1 MHHKLL
7 PSHRFNGI
15 VLHGT
20 ASGPPIGQ
28 PAPPLLRAP
37 IGEDAGSEFRIEGD
51 VVDRVALDGVE
62 RPAEYRIDGLHHT
75 YDLDVRSFVVP
86 PKFVRC
92 RSWRR
97 PRPLSFPPRPQPSR
111 PSCDRSNA
119 SRIAPPRPAP
129 GAIRLSGANRAS
141 R

>member
-1 MHHKLL
+1 MERIQVH
-7 PSHRFNGI
+7 
-15 VLHGT
+15 LHGT

-86 PKFVRC
+86 PKFVVDWTRGNTHGEV
-92 RSWRR
+92 SYLRR
-97 PRPLSFPPRPQPSR
+97 L
-111 PSCDRSNA
+111 D
-119 SRIAPPRPAP
+119 
-129 GAIRLSGANRAS
+129 
-141 R
+141 